1 MIMRM
6 PLSTAS
12 EESSV
17 QQQNLTVV
25 SGRESLREVL
35 PQPGIS
41 CDKPLQAKLALEFA
55 HIDGA
60 SRLVARDHFGPLLVQ
75 KPLYPEGREVCHT
88 VIIHPPGGVVG
99 GDQLEISAH
108 VGAAAKVQITTPGA
122 AKWYKANGH
131 ASHQKITLSAGQGA
145 ALEWVPQETIFF
157 NNANVNIDHEVTLE
171 NDAVYVGCE
180 ILCFGRTASGETFNS
195 GQVKQ
200 RTSIRRNG
208 TMIWLEQIRLH
219 GESTA
224 MHGPLALSGKPVCAT
239 LLLAGKPVPQALID
253 LVREE
258 SADIVGDSGQVGIS
272 QLKSI
277 IVVRYLGN
285 SSEAARHIMLRAW
298 GLFRPEILGRP
309 AIVPRMWN
317 T

>member
-1 MIMRM
+1 MLLPTYSEKPVIKPRDSAILNDHK
-6 PLSTAS
+6 PSIKALSENKS
-12 EESSV
+12 H
-17 QQQNLTVV
+17 
-25 SGRESLREVL
+25 SGH
-35 PQPGIS
+35 Q
-41 CDKPLQAKLALEFA
+41 PLQAKLSLRFA
-55 HIDGA
+55 AIDDTT
-60 SRLVARDHFGPLLVQ
+60 RLVERDHFGPLLVQ
-75 KPLYPEGREVCHT
+75 KPLYPEGREVCHA

-131 ASHQKITLSAGQGA
+131 ASHQKIALSAGQGA

-157 NNANVNIDHEVTLE
+157 NNANVNIDHQVNLE
-171 NDAVYVGCE
+171 KDAAYVGCE

-208 TMIWLEQIRLH
+208 ALIWLEQICLQ
-219 GESTA
+219 GESAA

-239 LLLAGKPVPQALID
+239 LLLTGKPLPQALID
-253 LVREE
+253 LAREE
-258 SADIVGDSGQVGIS
+258 SAAIAGDSGQTGVS
-272 QLKSI
+272 QLKAI
-277 IVVRYLGN
+277 TVVRYLGN
-285 SSEAARHIMLRAW
+285 STEAARHIMLRAW
-298 GLFRPEILGRP
+298 GLFRPEILGYP
-309 AIVPRMWN
+309 AIIPRMWS